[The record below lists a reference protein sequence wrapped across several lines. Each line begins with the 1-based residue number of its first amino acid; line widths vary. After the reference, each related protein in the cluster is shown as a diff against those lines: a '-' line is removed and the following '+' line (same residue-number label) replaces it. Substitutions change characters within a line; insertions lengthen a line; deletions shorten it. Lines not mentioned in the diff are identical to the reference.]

1 MTTEIFR
8 SSELAVRSVCEFD
21 SPTCVITFD
30 SYSDDRG
37 LDRQG
42 FGEEFFRSRSV
53 DAIHFIG
60 RENDWYQYAET
71 PAATAA
77 VAQLAKGYDRVVAY
91 GSSMGG
97 YAAIRFGGM
106 AGASVA
112 LAISPQFSIDPRTAR
127 FERRWKHDSDRI
139 DFSLERTLR
148 APFVETSYIVYDP
161 LDADRRHAEL
171 FRRRTRV
178 IDVRLPNVGHPATG
192 AIAESGLLTD
202 LVVDVVND
210 RLDVSAITRRVLEAH
225 EGSPQHHYVMS
236 GRARLRRNR
245 LAHAARATAMAPEH
259 FGFAAHYAS
268 LLAAAGRFEEAQ
280 IAFARAAAVAPDHP
294 VLLYKL
300 TEFHERRGDVESA
313 IEVAELLVVLHSETF
328 RPKLEQLRKRQRER
342 PGPFSNWPALTIV
355 GRRIVGDPAL
365 PVDVR
370 VTTTPSPPPF
380 VDSWRRHEM
389 LMARRPDGPID
400 IMLVGD
406 SLVEYWPDELW
417 RPLKV
422 FNFGVKADKTQH
434 ALWRLEQ
441 LPPDSVDCRHAVILL
456 GTNNLGAGDT
466 ADGIAAGVAAVVAA
480 VVRIAPRA
488 KLHVIATPP
497 CGPGLEFRS
506 DVRLK
511 ANATLASLQ
520 GFETINLDF
529 VLARDGASRREHYN
543 EDRIHLSDAGYA
555 RIADLVRS
563 RLGEPAP
570 PPVEPPPPDGAG

>member
-1 MTTEIFR
+1 VATEIFR
-8 SSELAVRSVCEFD
+8 SSELAVRSVCEFG
-21 SPTCVITFD
+21 STSCVITFD

-42 FGEEFFRSRSV
+42 FGEEFFHHHQI

-60 RENDWYQYAET
+60 RENDWYQYAEM
-71 PAATAA
+71 PAAAAA
-77 VAQLAKGYDRVVAY
+77 VAEQVGGFERVVAY

-106 AGASVA
+106 AGATVA

-127 FERRWKHDSDRI
+127 FERRWKSDSDRI

-148 APFVETSYIVYDP
+148 APFVETAYIVYDP
-161 LDADRRHAEL
+161 FDADRRHAEL

-210 RLDVSAITRRVLEAH
+210 RLDVAAMTRRVLEAH

-236 GRARLRRNR
+236 GRACLRRNR
-245 LAHAARATAMAPEH
+245 LAHAARAAAMAPEH
-259 FGFAAHYAS
+259 FGFVAHYAS

-313 IEVAELLVVLHSETF
+313 IEAAELLVVLHSETF

-342 PGPFSNWPALTIV
+342 PGPFSNWPAVTILGKV
-355 GRRIVGDPAL
+355 IVGDPAL

-417 RPLKV
+417 APFKV
-422 FNFGVKADKTQH
+422 FNFGTKADKTQH
-434 ALWRLEQ
+434 ALWRLGQ
-441 LPPDSVDCRHAVILL
+441 LPPRSIECRHALILL

-466 ADGIAAGVAAVVAA
+466 ANGIAAGVAAVVAA
-480 VVRIAPRA
+480 VLRVAPRA
-488 KLHVIATPP
+488 QVHVIATPP
-497 CGPGLEFRS
+497 CGPRFEFRA
-506 DVRLK
+506 DVRRK
-511 ANATLASLQ
+511 ANAALARLQ
-520 GFETINLDF
+520 GFRTMDVDSLLTADC
-529 VLARDGASRREHYN
+529 ASNVANYSQ
-543 EDRIHLSDAGYA
+543 DSVHLTDAGYRTLTRVVVA
-555 RIADLVRS
+555 HF
-563 RLGEPAP
+563 E
-570 PPVEPPPPDGAG
+570 EHC